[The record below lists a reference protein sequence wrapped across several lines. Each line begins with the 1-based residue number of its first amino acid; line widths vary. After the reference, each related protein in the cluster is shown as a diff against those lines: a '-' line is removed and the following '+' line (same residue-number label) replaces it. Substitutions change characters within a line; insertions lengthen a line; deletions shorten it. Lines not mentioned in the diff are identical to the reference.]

1 MRGVQ
6 MRAGLIGAG
15 VAALIAIGASRAD
28 AATLT
33 FDFSSPALMETYS
46 EDGFDMKTDI
56 GGPQALA
63 TWAGFG
69 SFDAD
74 TSPGSATLLANNGS
88 GSTLFFSAAGGV
100 PFSFESIDL
109 ADTFNDG
116 TSFDVNFLFTFAHA
130 PGMSA
135 SVTLDRAVGLQTV
148 VFGLA
153 DVILVQWSSTGLA
166 AQFDNIQATA
176 AVATTPLPAAL
187 PLFASAL
194 GGFGLI
200 GWRRK
205 KQQSRRDA

>member
-15 VAALIAIGASRAD
+15 VAALISVGASHAH
-28 AATLT
+28 ASTLT
-33 FDFSSPALMETYS
+33 FDFSSPVLMETYS
-46 EDGFDMKTDI
+46 EDGFDIKTDV

-74 TSPGSATLLANNGS
+74 PSPGSATLLANTGS
-88 GSTLFFSAAGGV
+88 GATASFSAAGGV
-100 PFSFESIDL
+100 PFSFDSIDL

-135 SVTLDRAVGLQTV
+135 SVTLDSAVGLQTAF
-148 VFGLA
+148 FGLS

-176 AVATTPLPAAL
+176 AATTPLPAAL

-194 GGFGLI
+194 GGFGVI

-205 KQQSRRDA
+205 KRRDA